1 MAGPYDKFT
10 VRANRVMDMAL
21 EEARGFNHD
30 YIGTEHILLG
40 LARETEGIAAKALA
54 KLEVDE
60 AQLREVLESIIGPGV
75 GTVSD
80 DPGLTIRAKRALDL
94 ALDEARELGHHYV
107 GTEHLL
113 IGLIREEHGVAA
125 GILSSVGVT
134 LNLARAQIEALL
146 LESGRRGTMREA
158 VENAIGRI
166 RGRKAATAPNEVKG
180 NVITCRITDQDLAA
194 IDALVESGIRTTR
207 SDAAAW
213 LISAGVEA
221 RRDVLDKVFATIE
234 GIRQLR
240 AEARAI
246 AEQAGMGAAPAQE
259 VAKTGEGVREGTT
272 P

>member
-1 MAGPYDKFT
+1 MAGAYDKFS

-21 EEARGFNHD
+21 EEAHGFNHD

-40 LARETEGIAAKALA
+40 VVRETEGIAARALLA
-54 KLEVDE
+54 LGVDE
-60 AQLREVLESIIGPGV
+60 PQLREVLVSIIGPGV
-75 GTVSD
+75 GTVERE
-80 DPGLTIRAKRALDL
+80 PGLTPRAKRALDL
-94 ALDEARELGHHYV
+94 TYDEARELGHHFV

-134 LNLARAQIEALL
+134 LAAARDQIATLQLEA
-146 LESGRRGTMREA
+146 GRRGTMREA
-158 VENAIGRI
+158 VETAIGRI
-166 RGRKAATAPNEVKG
+166 RRPKAATDPAEVKG

-221 RRDVLDKVFATIE
+221 RRDVFDKVFATIAQ
-234 GIRQLR
+234 IRQLR
-240 AEARAI
+240 AEAQAL
-246 AEQAGMGAAPAQE
+246 AQQAGMGA
-259 VAKTGEGVREGTT
+259 VAVVAEKEGEGVGTA